1 MNIELVGHI
10 YEKNPSRSPSK
21 VVTRP
26 PLITRRI
33 IYKAYQYQRVEVAKP
48 SGTMTVT
55 EFASLELLPLEKL
68 DPLLAELFEK
78 LASWQAGW
86 SGYQLLFFTDVN
98 NPAKI
103 YLVTGWKDVEA
114 HKEWIASDQNQ
125 ELLFKYTINK
135 QYLKIIGMVHI
146 DMDFDE
152 VPRDEKR
159 FVCERFRSWAE
170 VDENKLTEK
179 GAVLDSQVEWVGAG
193 KVLPDPPETVD
204 GVFYRLTVCS
214 DKWRDKILASATEGK
229 EVIEMELIRDM
240 KAILEKALG

>member
-1 MNIELVGHI
+1 
-10 YEKNPSRSPSK
+10 
-21 VVTRP
+21 
-26 PLITRRI
+26 
-33 IYKAYQYQRVEVAKP
+33 
-48 SGTMTVT
+48 MTIT

-135 QYLKIIGMVHI
+135 QYLKINGMVHI

-152 VPRDEKR
+152 VPRDGKR

-179 GAVLDSQVEWVGAG
+179 GAEEKKVLDSQVVWVGAG

-204 GVFYRLTVCS
+204 GVFYRLTACS

-229 EVIEMELIRDM
+229 EVIEMELIHDM
-240 KAILEKALG
+240 KAILEKALGDM